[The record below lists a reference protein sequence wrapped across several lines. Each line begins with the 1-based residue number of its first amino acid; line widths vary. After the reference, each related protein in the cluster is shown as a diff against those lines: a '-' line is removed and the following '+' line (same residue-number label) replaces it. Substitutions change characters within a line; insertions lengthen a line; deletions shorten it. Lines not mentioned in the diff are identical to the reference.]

1 MKKKPSFSFLL
12 AEGISF
18 LTTLSELEALR
29 CPLSTFSINI
39 KYLRDYFPNPDSVCY
54 RYSIPSG

>member
-1 MKKKPSFSFLL
+1 MDKIYSNNHKYEKKTSFSFLL

-39 KYLRDYFPNPDSVCY
+39 LSLRD
-54 RYSIPSG
+54 